1 MLRALFLISVFL
13 ASNIFADTQLQ
24 FEHFTIEN
32 GLSNN
37 SVRTIIQDKKGFLWF
52 ATLNG
57 LNRYDGKNIR
67 VFTSEPGNLK
77 SLSNNR
83 VHSLVEDSY
92 EYLWLFTFDDEIHR
106 FDPKT
111 EEFLNI
117 NRIIEKQF
125 GKGAVGNTFVETSPG
140 VMWIMLTQ
148 GGLVRFIG
156 SENPKEYKID
166 YFDTSSLLP
175 GNIVNFIHKDKT
187 GLIWLGTNGG
197 LVTLVS
203 DTFDIGSL
211 VCKRYFDKSNVSNFT
226 TVCENGDILWF
237 GTDDNGL
244 LFYSFLDNTLEKWDR
259 GLIKVFPVTDIA
271 RGKSNDILVTT
282 RDNGIFYLPDNGKDI
297 HHYQRG
303 QTVSDGLKDDLYFD
317 IYADNTGKFWLT
329 SPRRGITLFDPNDRK
344 FTFYD
349 LNSKWRESLGDAEK
363 HIFFEDSNG
372 EFWLGLY
379 GGGICHFNRRT
390 RQFEQYFYIPSNPN
404 SISSNLVLSIF
415 EDSSKNL
422 WIGTFQGGLNKLE
435 LLHYDFRFI
444 QPVRNASFKIENE
457 VRRIIEDRF
466 GRLWVGT
473 KGGHVY
479 CYNQQKDICFKIP
492 EDLNNGSN
500 YIMSSVHALLEDR
513 NGNLWIG
520 TKGEGLYRINRLFTS
535 GQLKNKYFKIDHY
548 LENQLSQGFEHPGI
562 SNNAVFDLFQD
573 HRGQIWVGTYNGGL
587 NLIENPSDKIIF
599 KYYRNDPGNES
610 SICDDRIRC
619 FLQDSEKN
627 LWIGTSNGL
636 SLLKYEYLN
645 VTEKKFINIT
655 RDPSDKS
662 SLSNNDILCL
672 HEDKQGNIWVATYG
686 GGLNLLHKDSETGKY
701 WFEHYFKKHGLS
713 SDVIFSIL
721 EDRNNNLWLGTDNGL
736 CKFSS
741 FGKQIEKFI
750 DKEGLGD
757 NFFSEGV
764 CIVATNSEFIF
775 GQKSGFICFF
785 PDSIK
790 KDKRSY
796 PIVLTGLIIFDE
808 PVVPGSENSPLK
820 KSIETTEAIR
830 LKYNQNFIG
839 IEFAVLDF
847 KNPEKIQYA
856 FILENF
862 EEKWNYVINQNKA
875 VYRGLSPGEYIFKV
889 RGTNSDGLW
898 MTEPAVL
905 QITILPP
912 VWRTKAAFLIYLG
925 LVLFLIWLI
934 RYTVLRQIK
943 MKHEII
949 LEKRLTEDKLTFFTN
964 ISHEFKTPLTLI
976 NGLTEDLLTNTDYP
990 PDLRNDVNLIKKN
1003 STKLLMLIE
1012 QLLDFR
1018 RIQKGKMDLKTEP
1031 VELVTFFKD
1040 IYFTFLPMT
1049 DKKNIEFV
1057 FKSNFKKYTGWIDPK
1072 HIEKVIINLL
1082 SNAIKHTPE
1091 KKKIIFDLH
1100 IFHDNKEIELRVI
1113 DQGQGIS
1120 QENLAR
1126 IFDRFAFIKN
1136 DVYGKYSGSGI
1147 GLSLSRDLVKLHKGE
1162 ITVESAMNKG
1172 STFIVRLPVGEFT
1185 YSDEEKVI
1193 SDHVP
1198 EITDVI
1204 LDVEDEIE
1212 LSETDSSRK
1221 LTSSAV
1227 KNQILVIEDNDDLI
1241 NYLTE
1246 KLKKYFIV
1254 AVAGDGEKGL
1264 EIANRIMPDLIIC
1277 DIMMPKM
1284 DGLEVTRQLK
1294 NNFTTSHIPIIIL
1307 TAKSTTDQKIDGIET
1322 GADDYI
1328 TKPFNMRYL
1337 LKRINNIINQR
1348 KKLKEKFSQDPGIKP
1363 EKLSSSSADQKFL
1376 TNVISLVETNLRNP
1390 DFSIDDMVVELGH
1403 SRTVFYKK
1411 MKGITGYA
1419 PKEFTR
1425 LIRMKKAAV
1434 LLRETDITATQVS
1447 YEIGYNDPDY
1457 FSKSFKNF
1465 FGEPPSEYQKKFK
1478 KYPVN

>member
-1 MLRALFLISVFL
+1 MFRDLFLISVFL
-13 ASNIFADTQLQ
+13 TSNIFANSQLQ

-106 FDPKT
+106 FDPGT

-125 GKGAVGNTFVETSPG
+125 DKGAVGNTFVETSPG
-140 VMWIMLTQ
+140 VMWIILTQ

-156 SENPKEYKID
+156 SENPNEYKID

-187 GLIWLGTNGG
+187 GLIWLGTNRG
-197 LVTLVS
+197 LITLVS

-237 GTDDNGL
+237 GTENNGL
-244 LFYSFLDNTLEKWDR
+244 LFYYFPDNTLEKWDK
-259 GLIKVFPVTDIA
+259 GYIKDFPVTDIA
-271 RGKSNDILVTT
+271 RGKNNDILVTT
-282 RDNGIFYLPDNGKDI
+282 RDNGIFYLTENGKDTY
-297 HHYQRG
+297 HYQRG
-303 QTVSDGLKDDLYFD
+303 QTGSDGLKDDSYFE
-317 IYADNTGKFWLT
+317 IYADNKGKFWLT
-329 SPRRGITLFDPNDRK
+329 SARRGITLFDPNDRK

-349 LNSKWRESLGDAEK
+349 LHSKWRESLGDAEK

-444 QPVRNASFKIENE
+444 QPVQNASFKIENE
-457 VRRIIEDRF
+457 VRRIIEDRY

-473 KGGHVY
+473 KEGHVY
-479 CYNQQKDICFKIP
+479 CYNRQKDICFKIP
-492 EDLNNGSN
+492 EDLNNRGS
-500 YIMSSVHALLEDR
+500 YTMSSVHALLEDR
-513 NGNLWIG
+513 EGNLWIG
-520 TKGEGLYRINRLFTS
+520 TKGEGLYRINGLFKTS
-535 GQLKNKYFKIDHY
+535 RLKNRSCKINHY
-548 LENQLSQGFEHPGI
+548 LENQLAQGDEHTGI

-573 HRGQIWVGTYNGGL
+573 RSGQIWVGSYNGGL
-587 NLIENPSDKIIF
+587 NLIENPADKIVF
-599 KYYRNDPGNES
+599 KYFRNDPANES
-610 SICDDRIRC
+610 TICDDRIRC
-619 FLQDSEKN
+619 FLQDSENN

-636 SLLKYEYLN
+636 SLLKYEYLHSAD
-645 VTEKKFINIT
+645 KKFINIT
-655 RDPSDKS
+655 RKPPDKY

-686 GGLNLLHKDSETGKY
+686 GGLNLLHKDSVTGKY
-701 WFEHYFKKHGLS
+701 RFEHYFKKHGLP
-713 SDVIFSIL
+713 SDVVFSIL
-721 EDRNNNLWLGTDNGL
+721 EDRNSNLWLGTDNGL

-741 FGKQIEKFI
+741 SGKQIEKFI

-764 CIVATNSEFIF
+764 CIVKTDGEFIF
-775 GQKSGFICFF
+775 GQKSGFICFY

-796 PIVLTGLIIFDE
+796 PIVLTGLNIFDE

-820 KSIETTEAIR
+820 TSIETTEEIK
-830 LKYNQNFIG
+830 LKYNQNFLG

-875 VYRGLSPGEYIFKV
+875 VYRVLRPGEYTFKV

-912 VWRTKAAFLIYLG
+912 VWETKAAFIIYLG
-925 LVLFLIWLI
+925 LILFLIWLI
-934 RYTVLRQIK
+934 RYIVLRQVK

-976 NGLTEDLLTNTDYP
+976 NGLTEDLLTNNDYP
-990 PDLRNDVNLIKKN
+990 PDLRNDINLVKKN

-1049 DKKNIEFV
+1049 EKKNIEFV

-1072 HIEKVIINLL
+1072 HIEKVIINLM

-1091 KKKIIFDLH
+1091 KKKIICDLH
-1100 IFHDNKEIELRVI
+1100 IFHDNKEIELKII
-1113 DQGQGIS
+1113 DQGEGIS
-1120 QENLAR
+1120 QENLAG

-1162 ITVESAMNKG
+1162 ITVESDVDKG
-1172 STFIVRLPVGEFT
+1172 STFLVRLPVGEFA
-1185 YSDEEKVI
+1185 YSDEEKMI

-1204 LDVEDEIE
+1204 VDIEDEIE

-1227 KNQILVIEDNDDLI
+1227 KSQILVIEDNDDMR

-1246 KLKKYFIV
+1246 KLNKYFVV

-1277 DIMMPKM
+1277 DIMMPKI

-1294 NNFTTSHIPIIIL
+1294 SNFTTSHIPVIIL
-1307 TAKSTTDQKIDGIET
+1307 TAKSTTEQKIDGIET

-1376 TNVISLVETNLRNP
+1376 ANVISLVENNMRNP

-1478 KYPVN
+1478 KYTVN

>member
-1 MLRALFLISVFL
+1 MTRALLLISIFL
-13 ASNIFADTQLQ
+13 TLKGFANAQLQ

-37 SVRTIIQDKKGFLWF
+37 SVRKIIQDKKGFLWF

-67 VFTSEPGNLK
+67 VFTSVPGNLK
-77 SLSNNR
+77 SLSNSR

-92 EYLWLFTFDDEIHR
+92 EYLWLLTFDDEIHR

-125 GKGAVGNTFVETSPG
+125 NKSAVGNAFVESSPG
-140 VMWIMLTQ
+140 VMWIILTQ
-148 GGLVRFIG
+148 GGLIRFIG
-156 SENPKEYKID
+156 SENPNEYEID

-175 GNIVNFIHKDKT
+175 GNIVNFIHNDKT
-187 GLIWLGTNGG
+187 GLIWLGTNRG
-197 LVTLVS
+197 LITMVS
-203 DTFDIGSL
+203 DTFDSGSL
-211 VCKRYFDKSNVSNFT
+211 VYKTYFDKSNVYNFT
-226 TVCENGDILWF
+226 TICENNDVIWF
-237 GTDDNGL
+237 GTENNGL
-244 LFYSFLDNTLEKWDR
+244 LFYSFLTNTLERWGK
-259 GLIKVFPVTDIA
+259 GHTVTFPVTDICK
-271 RGKSNDILVTT
+271 GINDDILVTT
-282 RDNGIFYLPDNGKDI
+282 RENGIYYLLDNGKNFQ
-297 HHYQRG
+297 HYQRG
-303 QTVSDGLKDDLYFD
+303 LDSGGGLKDDSYFE

-329 SPRRGITLFDPNDRK
+329 SARRGITLFDPKDQI

-349 LNSKWRESLGDAEK
+349 LHSKWRESLGDSEK

-379 GGGICHFNRRT
+379 GGGICRFNRST
-390 RQFEQYFYIPSNPN
+390 RQFEQYFHIPSNPN

-415 EDSSKNL
+415 EDNSKDL

-435 LLHYDFRFI
+435 LLHYNFRFI
-444 QPVRNASFKIENE
+444 QPVQNASFKIENE

-473 KGGHVY
+473 KEGHVY
-479 CYNQQKDICFKIP
+479 CYNQNKEIVFKIP
-492 EDLNNGSN
+492 EDLNDGNS
-500 YIMSSVHALLEDR
+500 YIKSSVHALLEDR
-513 NGNLWIG
+513 LGNLWIG
-520 TKGEGLYRINRLFTS
+520 TKGEGLYRINGLFNTK
-535 GQLKNKYFKIDHY
+535 QLKNRSFEIDHY
-548 LENQLSQGFEHPGI
+548 LANPLTGNSENI
-562 SNNAVFDLFQD
+562 SNNAVFDLFED
-573 HRGQIWVGTYNGGL
+573 HSGQIWVGTYNGGL
-587 NLIENPSDKIIF
+587 NLIENPEDGVNF
-599 KYYRNDPGNES
+599 KYLRNEPGNDG

-619 FLQDSEKN
+619 FLQDSKKN
-627 LWIGTSNGL
+627 IWIGTSNGL
-636 SLLKYEYLN
+636 SLLRYEYLKSA
-645 VTEKKFINIT
+645 EKKFINIT
-655 RDPSDKS
+655 RDPSDES

-672 HEDKQGNIWVATYG
+672 HEDKKGNIWVATYG
-686 GGLNLLHKDSETGKY
+686 GGLNLLHSSSETEKY
-701 WFEHYFKKHGLS
+701 WFEHYFRKHGLP

-741 FGKQIEKFI
+741 SGIQIEKFI
-750 DKEGLGD
+750 DKEGLGE

-764 CIVATNSEFIF
+764 CTMTETGEFIF

-790 KDKRSY
+790 KDRRSY
-796 PIVLTGLIIFDE
+796 PIVLTGFNIFDE
-808 PVVPGSENSPLK
+808 PVVPGSEHSPLK
-820 KSIETTEAIR
+820 TSIETTEKIE

-856 FILENF
+856 FKLENF

-875 VYRGLSPGEYIFKV
+875 VYRGLGPGEYTFKV

-905 QITILPP
+905 EIKILPP
-912 VWRTKAAFLIYLG
+912 VWKTKAAFITY
-925 LVLFLIWLI
+925 FIMIICLIWLI

-976 NGLTEDLLTNTDYP
+976 NGVTEDLLANTEYTA
-990 PDLRNDVNLIKKN
+990 DLQNEISLIKRN

-1018 RIQKGKMDLKTEP
+1018 RLQKGKMDLKTEP
-1031 VELVTFFKD
+1031 VELVSFFKD
-1040 IYFTFLPMT
+1040 IYLTFLSMT
-1049 DKKNIEFV
+1049 EKKHIEFV
-1057 FKSNFKKYTGWIDPK
+1057 FKSNFRKYTGWIDPK
-1072 HIEKVIINLL
+1072 HMEKVVINLI

-1091 KKKIIFDLH
+1091 RKKVVVDLH
-1100 IFHDNKEIELRVI
+1100 IFHDNKEIVLKVI
-1113 DQGQGIS
+1113 DQGEGIS
-1120 QENLAR
+1120 NENLAR

-1147 GLSLSRDLVKLHKGE
+1147 GLSLSRDLVKLHKGV
-1162 ITVESAMNKG
+1162 ISVESVINKG
-1172 STFIVRLPVGEFT
+1172 STFSVRLPVGEFV

-1198 EITDVI
+1198 EVAEVI
-1204 LDVEDEIE
+1204 LDAEEDIE
-1212 LSETDSSRK
+1212 LSEADNSRK
-1221 LTSSAV
+1221 HISSAV
-1227 KNQILVIEDNDDLI
+1227 KSQILVIEDNDDLRS
-1241 NYLTE
+1241 YLAE
-1246 KLKKYFIV
+1246 RLKKYFVV
-1254 AVAGDGEKGL
+1254 AVAEDGEKGL

-1277 DIMMPKM
+1277 DIIMPKM
-1284 DGLEVTRQLK
+1284 DGLEVTRYLK
-1294 NNFTTSHIPIIIL
+1294 NNFNTSHIPIIIL
-1307 TAKSTTDQKIDGIET
+1307 TAKSTMEQKIDGIET

-1328 TKPFNMRYL
+1328 TKPFSMRYL
-1337 LKRINNIINQR
+1337 LKRINNIISQR
-1348 KKLKEKFSQDPGIKP
+1348 KKLKEKFSQDPGVKP

-1376 TNVISLVETNLRNP
+1376 NNVISLVENNLRNP
-1390 DFSIDDMVVELGH
+1390 DFSIDNMVVELGH

-1425 LIRMKKAAV
+1425 LIKMKKAAS

-1478 KYPVN
+1478 RYTVN

>member
-1 MLRALFLISVFL
+1 MTRALFLISVFL
-13 ASNIFADTQLQ
+13 ASNIIAYTQLQ

-37 SVRTIIQDKKGFLWF
+37 SVRKIIQDKKGFLWF

-117 NRIIEKQF
+117 NRIIEKQS
-125 GKGAVGNTFVETSPG
+125 GKGAVGNSFIETSQG
-140 VMWIMLTQ
+140 VMWIILTQ
-148 GGLVRFIG
+148 GGLIRFIG
-156 SENPKEYKID
+156 SENPAEYKID

-175 GNIVNFIHKDKT
+175 GNIVNFIHRDKN
-187 GLIWLGTNGG
+187 GLIWIGTDRG
-197 LVTLVS
+197 LITLVS
-203 DTFDIGSL
+203 DTFNIGSL
-211 VCKRYFDKSNVSNFT
+211 VCKRYFDRSNNFNFT
-226 TVCENGDILWF
+226 TVCEGGDKIWF
-237 GTDDNGL
+237 GTENNGL
-244 LFYSFLDNTLEKWDR
+244 LFYTFSDNTLDKWNR
-259 GLIKVFPVTDIA
+259 GHISEFPVTDIA
-271 RGKSNDILVTT
+271 RGKNNDILVTT
-282 RDNGIFYLPDNGKDI
+282 RENGIFYLRENGEDI
-297 HHYQRG
+297 YHYQRG
-303 QTVSDGLKDDLYFD
+303 QTVSNGLKDDSYFD
-317 IYADNTGKFWLT
+317 IYADNKGKFWLT
-329 SPRRGITLFDPNDRK
+329 SPRRGITLFDPVNRE

-349 LNSKWRESLGDAEK
+349 LNSRWRESLGDAEK

-379 GGGICHFNRRT
+379 GGGICHFNRST
-390 RQFEQYFYIPSNPN
+390 GQFEQYFYIPSNPN

-415 EDSSKNL
+415 EDNSKNL

-435 LLHYDFRFI
+435 LLQFDFSFI

-457 VRRIIEDRF
+457 VRRIIQDRY

-473 KGGHVY
+473 KEGHIY
-479 CYNQQKDICFKIP
+479 CYNQSKEICFKIP
-492 EDLNNGSN
+492 EDLNNGGM
-500 YIMSSVHALLEDR
+500 YIKNSVHALLEDS

-520 TKGEGLYRINRLFTS
+520 TKGEGLYRINGLFKTS
-535 GQLKNKYFKIDHY
+535 RLKNRTFKIDHY
-548 LENQLSQGFEHPGI
+548 IEDPLIRDSEHI
-562 SNNAVFDLFQD
+562 SNNAVFDLFED
-573 HRGQIWVGTYNGGL
+573 NSGQIWVGTYNGGL
-587 NLIENPSDKIIF
+587 NLIENPADKVNF
-599 KYYRNDPGNES
+599 KYYRNDPGNKTT
-610 SICDDRIRC
+610 ICDDRIRC
-619 FLQDSEKN
+619 FLQDSENN

-636 SLLKYEYLN
+636 SLLKYEYLHSS
-645 VTEKKFINIT
+645 EKRFINIT
-655 RDPSDKS
+655 RDPADKL

-672 HEDKQGNIWVATYG
+672 HEDKNGNIWVATYG
-686 GGLNLLHKDSETGKY
+686 GGLNLMHKDNETGKY
-701 WFEHYFKKHGLS
+701 WFEHYFRKHGLS
-713 SDVIFSIL
+713 SDVVFSIL

-741 FGKQIEKFI
+741 SGKQIEKFI

-764 CIVATNSEFIF
+764 CTVTTNGEFIF
-775 GQKSGFICFF
+775 GQKSGFVCFF

-796 PIVLTGLIIFDE
+796 PIVLTRLSIFDQ
-808 PVVPGSENSPLK
+808 PVTPGSENSPLK
-820 KSIETTEAIR
+820 TSIETTEEIKLR
-830 LKYNQNFIG
+830 YNQNFIG

-847 KNPEKIQYA
+847 KNPEKVQYA

-875 VYRGLSPGEYIFKV
+875 VYRGLRPGEYIFKV

-905 QITILPP
+905 QINILPP
-912 VWRTKAAFLIYLG
+912 VWKTKAAFIIYFG
-925 LVLFLIWLI
+925 LTLFLIWLI
-934 RYTVLRQIK
+934 RYIVLRQIK

-976 NGLTEDLLTNTDYP
+976 NGLTEDLLANTGYP
-990 PDLRNDVNLIKKN
+990 AELKNEVNLIKKN

-1018 RIQKGKMDLKTEP
+1018 RIQKGKMDLRAEP
-1031 VELVTFFKD
+1031 VELVNFFKD
-1040 IYFTFLPMT
+1040 IYLTFLPMT
-1049 DKKNIEFV
+1049 EKKHIEFV
-1057 FKSNFKKYTGWIDPK
+1057 FKSNFRKYTGWIDPK
-1072 HIEKVIINLL
+1072 HVEKVVVNLL
-1082 SNAIKHTPE
+1082 SNAVKHTPE
-1091 KKKIIFDLH
+1091 KKKIIFEIH
-1100 IFHDNKEIELRVI
+1100 INHDSKKLELKII
-1113 DQGQGIS
+1113 DQGEGIS

-1126 IFDRFAFIKN
+1126 IFDRFAFIKS
-1136 DVYGKYSGSGI
+1136 DVYGRYSGSGI
-1147 GLSLSRDLVKLHKGE
+1147 GLSLSHDLVKLHKGE
-1162 ITVESAMNKG
+1162 ITVESEVNKG
-1172 STFIVRLPVGEFT
+1172 STFIVKLPAGEFA
-1185 YSDEEKVI
+1185 YSEEEKMI

-1198 EITDVI
+1198 EITEVI
-1204 LDVEDEIE
+1204 LDAEDEIE

-1221 LTSSAV
+1221 LSSSAV
-1227 KNQILVIEDNDDLI
+1227 KSQILIIEDNEDLRS
-1241 NYLTE
+1241 YLAE
-1246 KLKKYFIV
+1246 KLKRNFVV

-1284 DGLEVTRQLK
+1284 DGLEVTRKLK
-1294 NNFTTSHIPIIIL
+1294 NDFTTSHIPVIIL
-1307 TAKSTTDQKIDGIET
+1307 TAKSTTEQKIDGIDT

-1363 EKLSSSSADQKFL
+1363 EKLSNSSADQKFL
-1376 TNVISLVETNLRNP
+1376 TNVISLVENNLRNP

-1425 LIRMKKAAV
+1425 LIRMKKAAD
-1434 LLRETDITATQVS
+1434 LLREKDITATQVS

-1478 KYPVN
+1478 KYTAN